1 MSHVTYMNE
10 SCHTYELR
18 ANLLSVLMLGSSSIT
33 HMNESRHAYEWVM
46 SHIWTSHVTHER
58 VTWLIHL
65 FSVLMLGSSS
75 ITYKMTHLYVWHD
88 SFICVTW
95 LIHMCDMTHSHVWHD
110 SSITHMNVWHD
121 SSIHHTH
128 MNQRWRTQCHEWV
141 TCDMTHSSITHIWM
155 RDEEP
160 SIMNESCLTY
170 EWVTSHM
177 NVRHDSFIY
186 HTYEWETSTAH
197 MGWLRWVGSIKF

>member
-65 FSVLMLGSSS
+65 FLCWCWVLHLSHTRWLICMCD
-75 ITYKMTHLYVWHD
+75 MTHSYVWHD

-95 LIHMCDMTHSHVWHD
+95 LIHMCDMTHLSRTWTCDMTHP
-110 SSITHMNVWHD
+110 SITHIWIRDEEPSVMNESRVTWL
-121 SSIHHTH
+121 IHLSHTYEWEMKNPASWMSH
-128 MNQRWRTQCHEWV
+128 VSRMNESRHTW
-141 TCDMTHSSITHIWM
+141 TCDMTHSSITRMNERHLPHIWGGYG
-155 RDEEP
+155 E
-160 SIMNESCLTY
+160 
-170 EWVTSHM
+170 
-177 NVRHDSFIY
+177 
-186 HTYEWETSTAH
+186 
-197 MGWLRWVGSIKF
+197 